1 MQTLTRFAFAVSDA
15 VAWFAVFCLV
25 FLAIPMTFFLPLF
38 EQMNHEE
45 VRSLGNVAALASVQ
59 LALVMLLYATVR
71 RKATAVMVLCLLP
84 AWVWDKDAPALS
96 LWGFAFCMAVFALP
110 YGLAYGSLRRK
121 RKESQTDAVLNSP

>member
-1 MQTLTRFAFAVSDA
+1 MQTLTRFAFAVSDTI
-15 VAWFAVFCLV
+15 AWFAVFCLV
-25 FLAIPMTFFLPLF
+25 FLGIPVTFFLPLF

-45 VRSLGNVAALASVQ
+45 VRSLGNVAALAGVQ

-71 RKATAVMVLCLLP
+71 RKATAVVVLCLLP

-96 LWGFAFCMAVFALP
+96 LGIFALFIAVFALP

-121 RKESQTDAVLNSP
+121 RKESQTDEVLNPP